1 MIGTAPLRRL
11 FRHRLSWWL
20 LTLLLLLLAALL
32 SFYVAFPRRTL
43 QARLEMELAR
53 TGGMEARLSPPQLL
67 FPPGLACS
75 RVDLVFNQAAE
86 RSLPLRQVRVTP
98 LWFSWFGSSPGLRFQ
113 ALLNG
118 GTLSGTLRRDGQT
131 TLVADQV
138 VVQEPLPINGD
149 PSFQGVVQNSRFSGL
164 LPLQLPGER
173 NLTLNL
179 DGIRLTGLESYGVPD
194 GSLDL
199 GQLALQAEGQGT
211 TFRIQKLSLQGG
223 ALEGSGQGTIL
234 VGASPATTRLNLTLQ
249 LRPGAALEPSLRDLL
264 LLVGSSAP
272 DGSRR
277 LRLSGSLQQPT
288 LR

>member
-1 MIGTAPLRRL
+1 MIGSAPLRRL

-20 LTLLLLLLAALL
+20 LTPLLLLLAALL
-32 SFYVAFPRRTL
+32 SYYVAFPRSTL
-43 QARLEMELAR
+43 QARLEMELGRA
-53 TGGMEARLSPPQLL
+53 GGMEARLSPPQLL
-67 FPPGLACS
+67 FPPGLVCS
-75 RVDLVFNQAAE
+75 RVDLVFKQALE

-98 LWFSWFGSSPGLRFQ
+98 LWFSWLGAAPGLRFQ

-118 GTLSGTLRRDGQT
+118 GTLAGTVRRNGQT

-138 VVQEPLPINGD
+138 VVQEALQMNGD
-149 PSFQGVVQNSRFSGL
+149 PSLQGVLQNSRFSGL
-164 LPLQLPGER
+164 LPLQLPGDR

-179 DGIRLTGLESYGVPD
+179 DRIRLTGLESYGVPG

-211 TFRIQKLSLQGG
+211 TLRIQELSLQGG

-249 LRPGAALEPSLRDLL
+249 LRPGAALDPNLRDLL